1 MRLIALKSMRY
12 ATRDLRAGDAFE
24 ASGRD
29 ARVLV
34 ATRRARVEH
43 ETPDTPSPAPV
54 PEIHALRQQ
63 YQAKFG
69 KRPFMGWDE
78 DDLRSKLADEGDNG

>member
-24 ASGRD
+24 ANRRD
-29 ARVLV
+29 ARVLI
-34 ATRRARVEH
+34 AARRAKAEQ
-43 ETPDTPSPAPV
+43 EAPAAPAPAPV
-54 PEIHALRQQ
+54 SEIAALRQE

-78 DDLRSKLADEGDNG
+78 DDLRAKLADEGDDG